1 MASRAGIA
9 GAGIAGEGSAP
20 PRGPVGQQRC
30 LPSGLWRLRWEWR
43 RTAALLVLAALVL
56 TGCWDRVEIND
67 RAIVLG
73 MAVDRDEG
81 GRFRVTLSVADP
93 ARFPRPG
100 QQGSSQVGQKPVIYI
115 QGSGRT
121 LADAL
126 SLIQEVE
133 PRRLY
138 YSHLKALLIGEEAA
152 SRGIGPVLD
161 FLMRDAQPRLE
172 LMVAVTPGEAGPKFL
187 QATPP
192 LESLPADALRELIR
206 LRLGIMVPLHRLVR
220 ALYEP
225 GQEPVLPRVELA
237 PATNDGMP
245 VKGWLIDGVGVFK
258 GDRLVGWLDNAT
270 TRGLMWL
277 RGEIQ
282 RGTITVS
289 LPGGSVSLR
298 LLHARTQLQ
307 PVVDGDRV
315 VMLVQ
320 VATEDD
326 LVDNPAGLEVSSPA
340 AIRRIEELAARE
352 IVRRAEEA
360 RIALQDRLRT
370 DAAGFGAILRR
381 RNPAAWARL
390 GPRWEE
396 VFPRVEV
403 RYRVQ
408 VNVRRPGL
416 TTGAP
421 ARSR

>member
-1 MASRAGIA
+1 MAGHSDLA
-9 GAGIAGEGSAP
+9 GAGLPGARSGPPGE
-20 PRGPVGQQRC
+20 PVGEQRG
-30 LPSGLWRLRWEWR
+30 LPSALWGLRWGCLR
-43 RTAALLVLAALVL
+43 IAALLVLAAFVL

-73 MAVDRDEG
+73 MAVDRDQG

-100 QQGSSQVGQKPVIYI
+100 QQGSSQVGQKPVNYI

-126 SLIQEVE
+126 SLIQETV

-138 YSHLKALLIGEEAA
+138 YSHLKTVLIGEGAA
-152 SRGIGPVLD
+152 RRGIGPVLD

-172 LMVAVTPGEAGPKFL
+172 LMVAVTPGEAGPKFIR
-187 QATPP
+187 ATPP
-192 LESLPADALRELIR
+192 LESLPADALREQIR
-206 LRLGIMVPLHRLVR
+206 LRLGIVVPLYRLVR

-237 PATNDGMP
+237 PVTNGGMP
-245 VKGWLIDGVGVFK
+245 VQGWFVNGVGVFK
-258 GDRLVGWLDNAT
+258 GDRLAGWLDNAT

-282 RGTITVS
+282 HGTITVS

-298 LLHARTQLQ
+298 LLRAKTQLQ
-307 PVVDGDRV
+307 PMVDGDRV
-315 VMLVQ
+315 VIRVQ

-360 RIALQDRLRT
+360 RTALQDRLGT
-370 DAAGFGAILRR
+370 DAAGFGATLRK
-381 RNPAAWARL
+381 RNPAAWAML
-390 GPRWEE
+390 GPRWDE

-408 VNVRRPGL
+408 VDVRRPGL